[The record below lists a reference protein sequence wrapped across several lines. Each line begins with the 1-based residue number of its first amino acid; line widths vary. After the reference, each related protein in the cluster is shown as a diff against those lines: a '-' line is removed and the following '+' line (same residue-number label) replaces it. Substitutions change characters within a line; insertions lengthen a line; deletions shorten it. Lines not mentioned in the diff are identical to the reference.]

1 MSKESTTPDVVGLT
15 RALLEAAKH
24 HDLDAYMAFFAPDAA
39 FDLSDL
45 GIGTFEGAAAIR
57 GFIEDWWGTWGNH
70 RSEVEEIAD
79 LGHGVVSAHA
89 WEEGR
94 LAGSEGHVEIPERRI
109 ADLKAARDDFAHA
122 VGPGDE
128 AGEEIVPAGIGGGGF
143 LAGVQHAVLVGVEE
157 EFDAGETGV
166 SGVEVVVLVVVLV
179 RHPGDGAGGDGAAG
193 KDQRRSRLINSAVDR
208 GLQL

>member
-1 MSKESTTPDVVGLT
+1 MTPKESTTPDVVGLT
-15 RALLEAAKH
+15 RALLEAAKR

-94 LAGSEGHVEIPERRI
+94 LAGSEGHVEQRVGRVLLWEEAMIERFT
-109 ADLKAARDDFAHA
+109 AYLD
-122 VGPGDE
+122 VDE
-128 AGEEIVPAGIGGGGF
+128 ARAAAERLAEE
-143 LAGVQHAVLVGVEE
+143 
-157 EFDAGETGV
+157 
-166 SGVEVVVLVVVLV
+166 
-179 RHPGDGAGGDGAAG
+179 
-193 KDQRRSRLINSAVDR
+193 R
-208 GLQL
+208 G